1 MPEGLT
7 PRATVLLVA
16 LVFGLAFGIQAL
28 LGGNPS
34 PSKPAAEPVV
44 AASTDADVAAAP
56 PDLRLVAAGT
66 VPALRDPRK
75 PPKQH
80 RVRKPKRSVR
90 KMVVVAPKP
99 TPKRVATPKPVVT
112 PAPRYIPPA
121 PRYTA
126 PAPRRP
132 TPVRTPAPRP
142 APTTAPTDS
151 GEFDTTGEP

>member
-28 LGGNPS
+28 LGGGFS
-34 PSKPAAEPVV
+34 PSKPAPEPVV
-44 AASTDADVAAAP
+44 AVSTDADVAAAR

-75 PPKQH
+75 PPK
-80 RVRKPKRSVR
+80 RRKHNARKVKRSVR
-90 KMVVVAPKP
+90 KVVAVAP
-99 TPKRVATPKPVVT
+99 TAAPEPAATPKPAAT
-112 PAPRYIPPA
+112 PAPA
-121 PRYTA
+121 PRYTP
-126 PAPRRP
+126 PAPRQTP
-132 TPVRTPAPRP
+132 TPIRTPAPTP

>member
-16 LVFGLAFGIQAL
+16 LVFGLAFGIQTL
-28 LGGNPS
+28 LGESPS
-34 PSKPAAEPVV
+34 SSKPALEPVV
-44 AASTDADVAAAP
+44 AASTDADVAAAR

-75 PPKQH
+75 PPKP
-80 RVRKPKRSVR
+80 RKHDARKVKRSVR
-90 KMVVVAPKP
+90 KVVVVAPTA
-99 TPKRVATPKPVVT
+99 TPEPAATPKPVVT
-112 PAPRYIPPA
+112 PAPRYTPPA
-121 PRYTA
+121 PR
-126 PAPRRP
+126 
-132 TPVRTPAPRP
+132 RTPAPARTPAPTP